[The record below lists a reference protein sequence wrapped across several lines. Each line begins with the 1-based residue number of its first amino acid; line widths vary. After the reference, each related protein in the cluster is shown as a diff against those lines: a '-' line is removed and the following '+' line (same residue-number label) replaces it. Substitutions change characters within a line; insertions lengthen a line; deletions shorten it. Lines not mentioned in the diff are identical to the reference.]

1 MQMMRRA
8 ALAALAGVTLIAAPV
23 HAQEAGQVGL
33 TMGYPASVGVIWH
46 ATDSV
51 AVRPEVSFAFGTSE
65 THSGVFDTEGDSTT
79 LGLGVAALFTLR
91 KWDEVRAYAGP
102 RFAYGRTTSSSENAI
117 DGVTELNSTTYELAG
132 LFGVQYTPH
141 RRFAVFGEVGF
152 GYTNRET
159 ESGESVVF
167 LESLNWGTQTGAGI
181 IFYFGR

>member
-1 MQMMRRA
+1 MQMAKRV
-8 ALAALAGVTLIAAPV
+8 ALAVVAGVTLVTVPA
-23 HAQEAGQVGL
+23 HAQEAGQVGITL
-33 TMGYPASVGVIWH
+33 GYPASVGLIWH

-79 LGLGVAALFTLR
+79 LGVGVAALFTLR

-102 RFAYGRTTSSSENAI
+102 RFAYGRTTSSSENI
-117 DGVTELNSTTYELAG
+117 LDGVTELNSTTYELAG

-141 RRFAVFGEVGF
+141 RRFAVFGEVGI

-159 ESGESVVF
+159 ETGESVAS
-167 LESLNWGTQTGAGI
+167 LESRSWGTQTGAGI